1 MNIIISKQQEIRG
14 TNNTAQSDLETIL
27 GKLSSTNDIVVTQP
41 LSGDIDLAILDS
53 RIKSIQFTKGSITH
67 VQTIPSQ
74 ILTLE
79 IPSQLLTELPELP
92 ANIQKLNIENN
103 HIDRLECTACKQ
115 LSVLRISN
123 NQFTDLPQLPE
134 TLEELYCDN
143 NSIKKLDLANFPKL
157 TILHIANNGTTDIY
171 NIPPSLKELETNGN
185 THVKLHYKNMYGSE
199 SKTDFNNFNNISGA
213 NRKMNGAKDTP
224 DYNTA
229 LDLFFTIRNVY
240 YTKFNETR
248 REILTNRRSMK
259 SKLKRKQAADS
270 IVPKCLSCNRDVGNV
285 FSSANS
291 RFTVKCGDSIS
302 PCNFSIE
309 LYRGEAFDI
318 ENMLSDISITKNA
331 MQQSIIESKLKL
343 IFHYETEENT
353 TKIFNDFVREYTT
366 VENEYKKYLH
376 LHNELYLDETR
387 AHLLTLKQ
395 VKLQESV
402 RQVRN
407 IMTEYAL
414 KPEQSVLLRRAVQ
427 IQVKE
432 VLPELKNIQK
442 LMYEQ
447 MDVERIPVYKHG
459 KESNWSEYKLHQ
471 HYASTSKRVH
481 IGAKQP
487 SIVKWSVP
495 NPVTAAIS
503 SVKKGN
509 NTEVNI
515 PIV

>member
-1 MNIIISKQQEIRG
+1 MNIIISKQQDIRD
-14 TNNTAQSDLETIL
+14 TNNTAQSDLKAIL
-27 GKLSSTNDIVVTQP
+27 GKLSFADDIVVTKP
-41 LSGDIDLAILDS
+41 LSGDIDLSILDT
-53 RIKSIQFTKGSITH
+53 RIKSIQFTKGNITH

-79 IPSQLLTELPELP
+79 IPSQLLTELPVLP

-103 HIDRLECTACKQ
+103 HINRVDDTACKQ

-123 NQFTDLPQLPE
+123 NQVKELPQLPE

-143 NSIKKLDLANFPKL
+143 NSIQTIDLANLPKL
-157 TILHIANNGTTDIY
+157 TILHISNNHTTHIY
-171 NIPPSLKELETNGN
+171 NIPPTLKVLETDGN
-185 THVKLHYKNMYGSE
+185 PNVQLHYKNMYGSE
-199 SKTDFNNFNNISGA
+199 SKTDINNIGGA

-224 DYNTA
+224 DYNDA
-229 LDLFFTIRNVY
+229 LDLFFTIRSVY
-240 YTKFNETR
+240 YTKFNEKR

-259 SKLKRKQAADS
+259 SKLKRKQAAAS

-291 RFTVKCGDSIS
+291 RYTVKCGDSIS
-302 PCNFSIE
+302 PCDFSIE
-309 LYRGEAFDI
+309 LYRGDAFDI
-318 ENMLSDISITKNA
+318 EKMLSDLNLVKNT

-366 VENEYKKYLH
+366 VESEYKKYLH

-395 VKLQESV
+395 VKLQDSV
-402 RQVRN
+402 RQVRD

-414 KPEQSVLLRRAVQ
+414 NPDQSVLLRRAVQ

-447 MDVERIPVYKHG
+447 MDVERIPIYKHG
-459 KESNWSEYKLHQ
+459 NESNWSEYKLHQ